1 MTADWD
7 QLCPCTRDTAR
18 NRVSEM
24 KLLSPLSTPVFPT
37 PHIRSLSRPCG
48 IESGHSV
55 PSIATIP
62 SGFLCVVLGLLQS
75 SPPWPSYFTCSCP
88 SRHDSEPVLPAPPA
102 SGPFLL
108 VGLPRAVLPPITLS
122 LASSLPTLHSSPAVV
137 TVIPSII
144 RLTEETAVPRKY
156 APSVPISTDSHRT
169 GSETARGVEGAGKD
183 CINSSL
189 DLLLIFQNL
198 SRCEAY

>member
-88 SRHDSEPVLPAPPA
+88 SRHDSEPVLPSPPA

-122 LASSLPTLHSSPAVV
+122 LASSLPTLHSRHTGLPAVAHPADSALGPSPLLFPQPGALSLGNPRPLPPFIQVSARSQPSEV
-137 TVIPSII
+137 TP
-144 RLTEETAVPRKY
+144 Y
-156 APSVPISTDSHRT
+156 
-169 GSETARGVEGAGKD
+169 
-183 CINSSL
+183 
-189 DLLLIFQNL
+189 
-198 SRCEAY
+198 